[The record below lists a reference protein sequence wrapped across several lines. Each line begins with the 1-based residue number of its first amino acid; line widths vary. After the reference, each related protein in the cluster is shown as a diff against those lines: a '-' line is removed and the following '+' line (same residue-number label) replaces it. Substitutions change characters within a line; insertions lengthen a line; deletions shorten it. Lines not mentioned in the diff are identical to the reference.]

1 MTLEDLVRLRRARD
15 RMDREYAEPLDVPAL
30 ARAALM
36 SPGHF
41 SRSFR
46 AAYGE
51 TPYSYLM
58 TRRIERAKAL
68 LRRGDLSVTEVC
80 FAVGCTSLGL
90 VQLPVHR
97 AGRREPE
104 RVPRPRPRGR
114 RRHPGV
120 RRQDP
125 HATGQ
130 EWRSEAR
137 CPAPSVNAWTS
148 RSRTCF
154 IAVDDHDKALAF
166 YRDVL
171 GLEVRNDV
179 GVRGHAL
186 GDRRL
191 AVAARRGDR
200 PRTARSRTRTPR
212 AADRE
217 AMAELLAKGL
227 LRGVI
232 FRTDDCD
239 ATFERIRAAGAEV
252 LQEPIDQP
260 YGVRDCAFRDPS
272 GNMLRFNQPSGQ

>member
-1 MTLEDLVRLRRARD
+1 M
-15 RMDREYAEPLDVPAL
+15 
-30 ARAALM
+30 
-36 SPGHF
+36 
-41 SRSFR
+41 
-46 AAYGE
+46 
-51 TPYSYLM
+51 
-58 TRRIERAKAL
+58 
-68 LRRGDLSVTEVC
+68 
-80 FAVGCTSLGL
+80 
-90 VQLPVHR
+90 
-97 AGRREPE
+97 
-104 RVPRPRPRGR
+104 
-114 RRHPGV
+114 

-130 EWRSEAR
+130 EWRSETGF
-137 CPAPSVNAWTS
+137 PAHIVTRMDIALS
-148 RSRTCF
+148 TCF

-179 GVRGHAL
+179 GFEGMRWVTVGAPSQPDVEIVL
-186 GDRRL
+186 EPPL
-191 AVAARRGDR
+191 ADPNAS
-200 PRTARSRTRTPR
+200 P
-212 AADRE
+212 ADKE

-272 GNMLRFNQPSGQ
+272 GNMLRFNQPRAQ